1 MQIQEQP
8 LLSSPDTNYFKTS
21 MERKPCP
28 DAVTGQSTAAE
39 VSHEAKK
46 LREIRWVKLTKS
58 KRRPN
63 PVCAKVSHSA
73 LKGSKC

>member
-1 MQIQEQP
+1 MQIQEQL
-8 LLSSPDTNYFKTS
+8 LLSYPDTNYFKTS

-28 DAVTGQSTAAE
+28 DAIAGQSTAAE
-39 VSHEAKK
+39 VSHEAKR

-63 PVCAKVSHSA
+63 PCVC
-73 LKGSKC
+73 